1 MKTKLKLFTL
11 IIVCILTFAFS
22 GYTTI
27 YAENAKDAKTEQ
39 THQIKKKKCDTC
51 RGMGTCHSC
60 GGDGT
65 AKKIGFPKRKCGL
78 CLGSGRCVMCKGKGV
93 R

>member
-11 IIVCILTFAFS
+11 ITVCILTFAFS

-39 THQIKKKKCDTC
+39 THHIKKKKCDTC
-51 RGMGTCHSC
+51 RGKGTCHSC